1 MKRQIIE
8 IDEEKCDGCALCVPE
23 CHEGALQIIEGK
35 ARLISDL
42 FCDGLGACL
51 GYCPLGAI
59 TVIERE
65 AEPYNEVKV
74 LESII
79 KKPRAVLKAHLEH
92 LLDHQAYEFLNE
104 AVHYLEIAGI
114 DNPLDEPEE
123 DEHNHASACGCMG
136 SRTMVLDEPET
147 VELSEVSPDIPSEL
161 RQWPVQ
167 LHLVNPNAPYFK
179 DSELVIM
186 STCGPIANANVHRD
200 YIKGHSVV
208 VACPKLDYTAPYTD
222 KLAEIFEVGKI
233 KKVTVVLM
241 QVPCCSGL
249 MKFAVDAKIKANRTD
264 MEIEQHILALDGK
277 LLQVNRA

>member
-51 GYCPLGAI
+51 GHCPQGAI

-79 KKPRAVLKAHLEH
+79 NKPRAVLKAHMKH

-114 DNPLDEPEE
+114 DNPLDDPKE
-123 DEHNHASACGCMG
+123 DENHHASACGCMG
-136 SRTMVLDEPET
+136 SRTMVLEEPET
-147 VELSEVSPDIPSEL
+147 EEVNEASPDIPSEL

-200 YIKGHSVV
+200 YFKGRSVV

-222 KLAEIFEVGKI
+222 KLAEIFEIGKI

-249 MKFAVDAKIKANRTD
+249 MKFTADAKIKANRMD
-264 MEIEQHILALDGK
+264 MEIEQHILALDGR

>member
-1 MKRQIIE
+1 MIRQIIE

-42 FCDGLGACL
+42 FCDGLGACI
-51 GYCPLGAI
+51 GHCPQGAI
-59 TVIERE
+59 EVVEKE
-65 AEPYNEVKV
+65 AAPYDEVKV
-74 LESII
+74 LESMIN
-79 KKPRAVLKAHLEH
+79 KPRAVLKAHLKH
-92 LLDHQAYEFLNE
+92 LLDHQAYEYLNE
-104 AVHYLEIAGI
+104 AVHFLNLEGI
-114 DNPLDEPEE
+114 DNPLDDPDE
-123 DEHNHASACGCMG
+123 DEHQHVSACGCMG
-136 SRTMVLDEPET
+136 SRTMTLEET
-147 VELSEVSPDIPSEL
+147 KTNEVSEATPDLPSEL

-179 DSELVIM
+179 DSELVVM

-200 YIKGHSVV
+200 YIKGRSMV

-222 KLAEIFEVGKI
+222 KLAEIFELGKI
-233 KKVTVVLM
+233 KKVIVVIM

-249 MKFAVDAKIKANRTD
+249 MKFATDAKLKANRQD
-264 MEIEQHILALDGK
+264 MEIEQHILALDGR